1 MRTPQNWPEISQL
14 AVKLGVSPADDP
26 LCIVNWCL
34 ERVARWVQEVG
45 GVQSSGQLEALICQK
60 LATSV
65 EEIHSEADFAR
76 LEAKFASLGRDFIF
90 AGLRGLFRP
99 SVFGALIRRS
109 NAHTDDLAQFVAVVD
124 CRGAKANRRWFTKWH
139 ELAHRLTTH
148 ADVPVIQFREAHS
161 PIEKL
166 VDEVASHLGF
176 YPPLM
181 RKALADLGAAQSG
194 LNFECVEK
202 VQACFEGAS
211 FHATLLACVREF
223 PKPVSYLEGVRGCQ
237 RLEIT
242 RILSS
247 KAVVPDPTLDFLTTQ
262 GGVLDRLLDSEDY
275 TQIQQAYPQ
284 GVFQAKKV
292 PDRAYGIFTWGTAP

>member
-1 MRTPQNWPEISQL
+1 MKTLENCSEIRDL
-14 AVKLGVSPADDP
+14 AAKLGVSAAVNPQG
-26 LCIVNWCL
+26 IVDWCL
-34 ERVARWVQEVG
+34 ARVAGWVQEVG

-76 LEAKFASLGRDFIF
+76 LEAKFAHLGRDLVF

-109 NAHTDDLAQFVAVVD
+109 NSHAGDLAQFVAVVD
-124 CRGAKANRRWFTKWH
+124 CRGVKANRRWFTRWH

-148 ADVPVIQFREAHS
+148 ADLPVIQFREAHS

-181 RKALADLGAAQSG
+181 RKALADIGAWQSS
-194 LNFECVEK
+194 LSFECVEK
-202 VQACFEGAS
+202 VQAFFDGAS

-223 PKPVSYLEGVRGCQ
+223 PHPVTYLEVIRGSQ

-242 RILSS
+242 RMLSS
-247 KAVVPDPTLDFLTTQ
+247 KAVVSDPSIDFLTTQ
-262 GGVLDRLLDSEDY
+262 GGVLDSLLDSEDY
-275 TQIQQAYPQ
+275 TQIRQAYPQ
-284 GVFQAKKV
+284 GLFQARKV
-292 PDRAYGIFTWGTAP
+292 PDRAYGIFTWGQTP